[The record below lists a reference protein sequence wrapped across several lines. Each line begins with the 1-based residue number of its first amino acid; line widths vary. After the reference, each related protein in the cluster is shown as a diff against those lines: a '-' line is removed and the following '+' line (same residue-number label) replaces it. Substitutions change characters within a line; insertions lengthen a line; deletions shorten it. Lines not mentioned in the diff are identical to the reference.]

1 MSKDR
6 REPATINTKTPA
18 PGSTRPEVEKFLS
31 QVNALGTAV
40 KAGARGRLV
49 FALDATMSRQPT
61 WDTACVL
68 QADMFREAASAG
80 GLDIQLVYF
89 RGLNECRASGWVADS
104 GKLAALMGRIAC
116 QGGHTQIGRVLS
128 HAKQENE
135 RQRVQALVYVGDAM
149 EEGIDDLCAAAGEL
163 GLRGLPVFMFQEGH
177 DAVAEN
183 AYREIARLSG
193 GAWCRFDTGAAEQLR
208 ELLRA
213 VAAYAAGGR
222 KALADLSAK
231 HSRGAQLLLSQMK

>member
-6 REPATINTKTPA
+6 REPTTANTKAPA

-31 QVNALGTAV
+31 QVNALGPAV

-61 WDTACVL
+61 WDSACVL

-104 GKLAALMGRIAC
+104 DKLATLMSGITC

-177 DAVAEN
+177 DGVAES

-208 ELLRA
+208 DLLRA

-222 KALADLSAK
+222 KALADLSARK
-231 HSRGAQLLLSQMK
+231 SRGAQLLLSQMK